1 MEGKL
6 VKEYEDF
13 YLISD
18 KEIESG
24 DEYVKLD
31 NRPRTLLLGTTVASA
46 KVPKLSLENCI
57 SIEKGYD
64 IEELAK
70 KSSHTQALFND
81 IACYETG
88 FIRGFLASVEILGDK
103 KFSEEDMLKSFITG
117 VFTDEASDH
126 DFEFTELMK
135 DLQKTE
141 WEVEILEV
149 ENDEVYSVSD
159 TMKVAHNKA
168 FDGVLFKHDV
178 DGCLILK
185 RK

>member
-6 VKEYEDF
+6 VKEYGDF

-24 DEYVKLD
+24 DEYVKLN

-70 KSSHTQALFND
+70 KSSHTQSLFND

-88 FIRGFLASVEILGDK
+88 FIRGFLASVELRGDK
-103 KFSEEDMLKSFITG
+103 KFSEDDVILIAEYIR
-117 VFTDEASDH
+117 VASQS
-126 DFEFTELMK
+126 TPSVRTK
-135 DLQKTE
+135 DLFDEYKSLQQTE
-141 WEVEILEV
+141 WDVEIVMEEKWIAGTSTYGHSEYELKPKL
-149 ENDEVYSVSD
+149 D
-159 TMKVAHNKA
+159 A
-168 FDGVLFKHDV
+168 

>member
-6 VKEYEDF
+6 VKEYGDF

-31 NRPRTLLLGTTVASA
+31 NRPRTLLLGTTIASA

-70 KSSHTQALFND
+70 KSAHTQALFND
-81 IACYETG
+81 LACYETG
-88 FIRGFLASVEILGDK
+88 FIRGFLACVEIFGDK
-103 KFSEEDMLKSFITG
+103 KFTYNQMVSAIT
-117 VFTDEASDH
+117 ESSISH
-126 DFEFTELMK
+126 RLPSLIIQ
-135 DLQKTE
+135 DLQQTE
-141 WEVEILEV
+141 WDCIIEMEY
-149 ENDEVYSVSD
+149 DESCCKD
-159 TMKVAHNKA
+159 KCQNPEL
-168 FDGVLFKHDV
+168 DICD
-178 DGCLILK
+178 DGCAMATLVPKLDADGNLILK
-185 RK
+185 RKS

>member
-6 VKEYEDF
+6 VKEYGDF

-24 DEYVKLD
+24 DEYVKLN

-70 KSSHTQALFND
+70 KSFHTQALFND

-103 KFSEEDMLKSFITG
+103 KFSEDDMKNAIEYGIQGALQAIPG
-117 VFTDEASDH
+117 VTSAQSILDTYIQS
-126 DFEFTELMK
+126 
-135 DLQKTE
+135 LQQDE
-141 WEVEILEV
+141 WEVEIKMDDIWDGLDSTRIFPKE
-149 ENDEVYSVSD
+149 ETSFPKLD
-159 TMKVAHNKA
+159 T
-168 FDGVLFKHDV
+168 DGN
-178 DGCLILK
+178 LILK